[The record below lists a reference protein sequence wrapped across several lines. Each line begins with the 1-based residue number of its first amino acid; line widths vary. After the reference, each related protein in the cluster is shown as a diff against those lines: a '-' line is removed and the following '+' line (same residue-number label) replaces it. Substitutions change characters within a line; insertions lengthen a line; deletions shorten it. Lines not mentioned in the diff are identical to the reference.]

1 MWGGQPVEYVHAELR
16 ILTFKQML
24 GRVKPGRPGSYYRRR
39 YNSLFVA
46 ALIRRVVPFLPFAR
60 RPASDFPPRAGFIPL
75 LLLTRP
81 LSQLYFYSGIMHP
94 GF

>member
-1 MWGGQPVEYVHAELR
+1 MRGGQPVEHVHAELR

-24 GRVKPGRPGSYYRRR
+24 GRVKPGRSRSYYRRR

-46 ALIRRVVPFLPFAR
+46 ALIHHIVPFLSFAQ
-60 RPASDFPPRAGFIPL
+60 RPASGFPPQAGFIPL